1 MGKERDWVDRKLKK
15 KCRSSFESIQDVETL
30 QKLRRMFSI
39 VDWEE
44 DVYGDESDFSIKS
57 NLVDKRRQCLG
68 SAIVRF
74 EWENAIEWD
83 RHEIDIRYASVN
95 DDKDELCLLVRPDI
109 SYAEEFIIEDLQD
122 DDGNDDGE
130 N

>member
-1 MGKERDWVDRKLKK
+1 M
-15 KCRSSFESIQDVETL
+15 ETL

-44 DVYGDESDFSIKS
+44 DVFKDESDFSMKS

-95 DDKDELCLLVRPDI
+95 DDKDELCHLVSRYFLRRRI
-109 SYAEEFIIEDLQD
+109 YY
-122 DDGNDDGE
+122 
-130 N
+130 